1 MKVGAVKRVSRDPSR
16 VRQVLLERLESD
28 ADSDAGLADVDQ
40 PKAGRQPV
48 FSSLLSRLTHLRFT
62 EPEARRHLTRIQSH
76 RRALRARLGRDVG
89 LRVALLDY
97 FHNLNREL
105 KNPKVIELEAFE
117 RTERSA
123 VTDDL
128 TGLYNHGYFVEALK
142 RETQRSKRHGLRL
155 ALVLFD
161 LDDFKRVNDTR
172 GHPEGDKVIA
182 HTARII
188 HKSLREIDVAARYGG
203 EEFTAILPETAQT
216 GAHIVAER
224 IRNRIEAHF
233 RRRKGPAVTISA
245 GVAAYPEN
253 AASSEELLQRA
264 DEAVYRSKS
273 AGKNRVT
280 MSSGERRRHLRVPV
294 RHSVTVKGR
303 AARAKNISR
312 GGLLLSLKRPLDV
325 GSMLELVIQ
334 QDKNA
339 PSLGL
344 RGEVVRVRPT
354 PGREAQF
361 DVGLKLVN
369 DSSQAL
375 AKLQSE
381 TRGHTQHRPFRTDP
395 R

>member
-1 MKVGAVKRVSRDPSR
+1 M
-16 VRQVLLERLESD
+16 
-28 ADSDAGLADVDQ
+28 
-40 PKAGRQPV
+40 
-48 FSSLLSRLTHLRFT
+48 FSCLLSRLTHLRFT

-97 FHNLNREL
+97 FHNLSREL

-142 RETQRSKRHGLRL
+142 RETRRSERHGLRL
-155 ALVLFD
+155 ALAIFD
-161 LDDFKRVNDTR
+161 LDDFKHVNDTR

-224 IRNRIEAHF
+224 IRRRVEEHF

-245 GVAAYPEN
+245 GIAAYPEN
-253 AASSEELLQRA
+253 AASSKELLERA
-264 DEAVYRSKS
+264 DEALYRSKG

-280 MSSGERRRHLRVPV
+280 MSSSERRRHLRVPV
-294 RHSVTVKGR
+294 RHTVTVKGR

-312 GGLLLSLKRPLDV
+312 GGLLLSVKRPIDV
-325 GSMLELVIQ
+325 GSMLNLVIQ
-334 QDKNA
+334 KGKNT

-344 RGEVVRVRPT
+344 LGQVVRVRPT

-361 DVGLKLVN
+361 DVGLKLLN

-375 AKLQSE
+375 ARLQPE
-381 TRGHTQHRPFRTDP
+381 TRGHARQHPIRTDP
-395 R
+395 P